1 MLSKTF
7 LSIKRA
13 NEFAS
18 VVNGTVWTDRDNFGQ
33 KIYIVKWWKREYN
46 EEA

>member
-7 LSIKRA
+7 FSSKRA
-13 NEFAS
+13 IEFAS
-18 VVNGTVWTDRDNFGQ
+18 VVNGKVWIDRDGFGQ
-33 KIYIVKWWKREYN
+33 KIYIVKWWKPEYN